1 MIKVLIVDDQELL
14 RKSLGKIIGIS
25 EQIEVVG
32 LAENGKEAI
41 EACQELKPDIVML
54 DIEMPVMNGIAA
66 LEIIKQKMPTTKV
79 IILTTFDNPEYIL
92 DAFLLDA
99 DAYVSKEISPED
111 LIVCIKAVN
120 NGLAVIDSS
129 VKKLMS
135 SRFKLAKKA
144 SLMNDT
150 SLNELSDEEID
161 IIKLIVDG
169 KSNQSIANELKYSQ
183 GTIKNK
189 IGKIYDK
196 LGIDD
201 RLQLAVYAVEHGL

>member
-25 EQIEVVG
+25 DEIEVVG
-32 LAENGKEAI
+32 LAENGKIALEVCA
-41 EACQELKPDIVML
+41 ELKPDIVML
-54 DIEMPVMNGIAA
+54 DIEMPVMNGIETLKA
-66 LEIIKQKMPTTKV
+66 IKEKMPEVKV

-92 DAFLLDA
+92 ESFLLDA
-99 DAYVSKEISPED
+99 DSYVSKAISPED
-111 LIVCIKAVN
+111 LITSIKTVN
-120 NGLAVIDSS
+120 SGLSVIDDS
-129 VKKLMS
+129 VKGLIKTIFKETKRVPDLENNSLS
-135 SRFKLAKKA
+135 S
-144 SLMNDT
+144 
-150 SLNELSDEEID
+150 LSEEEIT
-161 IIKLIVDG
+161 IIKHIVDG
-169 KSNQSIANELKYSQ
+169 KSNQKIADELKYSQ